1 MKSSSLSETIPNGAL
16 LSFRDRFTASPQFA
30 KLYREGMDLV
40 DRTAEYLDGA
50 GRMESKCLTPPASLA
65 YTSES
70 IKLTTRLTQ
79 LASWLL
85 VRRAISA
92 GEITSAEAHSHR
104 HRANLSPQSGLLP
117 NGYSGLPEGFKKLIA
132 ESHRLYD
139 RILRLEHLLNEGSLV
154 NAESPS
160 PVTHHIERIRLAFPA
175 A

>member
-1 MKSSSLSETIPNGAL
+1 MKSSRVSDGVSKGSL

-40 DRTAEYLDGA
+40 DETAEYLDGA
-50 GRMESKCLTPPASLA
+50 GRLESRRLAPPAGLA

-85 VRRAISA
+85 VRRAITA
-92 GEITSAEAHSHR
+92 GEITAAEAHTHR
-104 HRANLSPQSGLLP
+104 HRVTLTPQSSLR
-117 NGYSGLPEGFKKLIA
+117 PEGFNALPETFKRLIA

-139 RILRLEHLLNEGSLV
+139 RIWRLERLLNDGLPV
-154 NAESPS
+154 AEESGS